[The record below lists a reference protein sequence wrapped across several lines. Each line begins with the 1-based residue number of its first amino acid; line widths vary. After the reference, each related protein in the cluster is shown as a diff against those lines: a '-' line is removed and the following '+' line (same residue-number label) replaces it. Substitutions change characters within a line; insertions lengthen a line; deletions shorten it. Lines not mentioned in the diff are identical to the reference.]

1 MSRRRLLPAP
11 GSSHSSVH
19 PESPVDEDFEKE
31 LGELEEDLEDRKTL
45 TKGIKSIS
53 FIKVSDIKERKLFLI
68 PHPITKKNGKNLILD
83 LDQTLIYTTDDSS
96 KIDKLKIFDDSSNM
110 SIKQRVYMIKIFS
123 DKRSKEINMGG
134 FERDDLQEFL
144 SFIYDNFSFI
154 GVWTAAEDD
163 YGKQICHS
171 IFRNIPIPVVIWS
184 RKMCEREDGGYIK
197 PLSKMIVMNKQYGLT
212 MKNTLI
218 IDDTEETF
226 VKNRE
231 NALKIPAYRP
241 DLDLK
246 TLSTKDTCLKKI
258 MNYFSSQK
266 FIDSQD
272 VRMLNSRKLF

>member
-1 MSRRRLLPAP
+1 MSRRRLLPVP
-11 GSSHSSVH
+11 GTASS
-19 PESPVDEDFEKE
+19 DEPKNETEDEKMIV
-31 LGELEEDLEDRKTL
+31 K
-45 TKGIKSIS
+45 KINPIPIKAT
-53 FIKVSDIKERKLFLI
+53 DIKERKLFFI
-68 PHPITKKNGKNLILD
+68 PPPITRKNGKNLILD

-144 SFIYDNFSFI
+144 SFVYDNFSFVA
-154 GVWTAAEDD
+154 VWTAAEDD

-171 IFRNIPIPVVIWS
+171 IFRNVPVPFVIWS

-197 PLSKMIVMNKQYGLT
+197 PLSKMVVMNKQYGLT

-231 NALKIPAYRP
+231 NALKIPAYHP
-241 DLDLK
+241 ELDLRS
-246 TLSTKDTCLKKI
+246 LSAKDTCLKKI